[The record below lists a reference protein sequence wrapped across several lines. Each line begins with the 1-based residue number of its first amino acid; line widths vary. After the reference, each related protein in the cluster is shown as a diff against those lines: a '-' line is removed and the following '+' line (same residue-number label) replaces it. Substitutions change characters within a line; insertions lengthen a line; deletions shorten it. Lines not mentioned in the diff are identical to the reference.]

1 MEALPHMSAFLHQ
14 RPASFRTQN
23 EAIKYMV
30 TSGQLRKLESAK
42 LSVPPQLRF
51 EVEREVY
58 GWRTDLEA
66 TGKHWKGWFKGMS
79 ELFLSV
85 PVMKLL
91 VLAGVDRLDKALM
104 IAHMQGKFQ
113 NHVVPTAGHAVHE
126 DEPEAVSQLLTSF
139 LQRNRLLQ

>member
-1 MEALPHMSAFLHQ
+1 VRFQGAAVATRVAIRTDLGIELQGLVNIDVVEGTAMEALPHMSAFLHQ

-58 GWRTDLEA
+58 GWRTDLEVRCSLPSA
-66 TGKHWKGWFKGMS
+66 N
-79 ELFLSV
+79 LFNLSFQYQLFRNC
-85 PVMKLL
+85 PSIGDRQTLERL
-91 VLAGVDRLDKALM
+91 V
-104 IAHMQGKFQ
+104 
-113 NHVVPTAGHAVHE
+113 
-126 DEPEAVSQLLTSF
+126 
-139 LQRNRLLQ
+139 